1 MFVCVGQIGHRK
13 VTGFGPF
20 NPPTCDQLPIGRGH
34 SHCVESGSHVITV
47 AVCDLFTYI
56 YSTSAF
62 VLRLLYNV
70 HLGVWERIRCTFIY
84 YAYAPWFLYFSFFF
98 FSLLCLDLCGSLTGV
113 GFIGQG
119 STCTLMWAVHECP
132 YLDVVIQYYWVSY
145 CYVVV

>member
-1 MFVCVGQIGHRK
+1 MFTV
-13 VTGFGPF
+13 
-20 NPPTCDQLPIGRGH
+20 
-34 SHCVESGSHVITV
+34 TV

-70 HLGVWERIRCTFIY
+70 HLGVWERIHCTFIY
-84 YAYAPWFLYFSFFF
+84 YAYTPWFLYFSFFF
-98 FSLLCLDLCGSLTGV
+98 AMSRLGLYVVHVCLTGV

-132 YLDVVIQYYWVSY
+132 YLDVVIQYYSVSS